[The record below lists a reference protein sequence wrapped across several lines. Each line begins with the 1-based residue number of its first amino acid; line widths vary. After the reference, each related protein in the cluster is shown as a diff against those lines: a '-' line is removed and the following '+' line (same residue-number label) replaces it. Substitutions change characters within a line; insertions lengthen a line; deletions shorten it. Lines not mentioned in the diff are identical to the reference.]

1 MKLLFN
7 TNEIEVAE
15 EAKSLLEKKG
25 IPVFI
30 SNRHQDS
37 IRKYY
42 PKLLGV
48 WVYLNEQE
56 ADAHR
61 VLSDRDYKI
70 DRPIDVGMFYSQ
82 VIKEGFED
90 QARSN
95 LLKWLVITLFV
106 IVLVTVLLGL
116 ILTALE

>member
-56 ADAHR
+56 ADARR
-61 VLSDRDYKI
+61 VLSDRSYEI
-70 DRPIDVGMFYSQ
+70 DRPIDVGLFYSKLQ
-82 VIKEGFED
+82 EESFED
-90 QARSN
+90 QSRSN
-95 LLKWLVITLFV
+95 LLKWMVITLFV

-116 ILTALE
+116 ILTA

>member
-7 TNEIEVAE
+7 TKQIEVAE
-15 EAKSLLEKKG
+15 EAKSLLERKG

-30 SNRHQDS
+30 SNRYQDG

-56 ADAHR
+56 TDAHR
-61 VLSDRDYKI
+61 VLSDRSYEI
-70 DRPIDVGMFYSQ
+70 DRPIDVGLFYSQ
-82 VIKEGFED
+82 IQEEGFEG
-90 QARSN
+90 QARSD
-95 LLKWLVITLFV
+95 LLKWMVITLFV

-116 ILTALE
+116 ILTA